1 MSSAVKAG
9 TRRGAAVPSGAKPA
23 AGPPAKPDVKGA
35 DARSAEGGFSLPPGR
50 ALAICLQLQTAILE
64 HRLRP
69 GMKLSEDEVGEIFGA
84 SRTVV
89 RAALHALAHSGLV
102 SMERNRGAFV
112 SRPTI
117 REAHEVFEARAVI
130 EPRVARLAAGC
141 TTESQL
147 ENLKA
152 HIEAEH
158 VALAAGEMSRSLYLS
173 GQFHIAVSEI
183 ADQQVLGTIIR
194 SLISRSSLII
204 ALYWKR
210 PDTACES
217 HSHHAL
223 MRAMESQ
230 DGQGAEEIMKSHIVD
245 LHSGLDLVEHSHH
258 DQALSEVFKK

>member
-1 MSSAVKAG
+1 MTSAASGSGLAEVEAAE
-9 TRRGAAVPSGAKPA
+9 RGS
-23 AGPPAKPDVKGA
+23 D
-35 DARSAEGGFSLPPGR
+35 GGFSLPPGR
-50 ALAICLQLQTAILE
+50 ALSICLELQKAILE

-102 SMERNRGAFV
+102 TIERNRGAFV

-117 REAHEVFEARAVI
+117 REGHEVFEARALI
-130 EPRVARLAAGC
+130 EPRIARLAAAAV
-141 TTESQL
+141 TPAQL
-147 ENLKA
+147 QNLQA
-152 HIEAEH
+152 HIDAEH
-158 VALAAGEMSRSLYLS
+158 VALRAGEMGKSLSLS
-173 GQFHIAVSEI
+173 GAFHIAVADI
-183 ADQQVLGTIIR
+183 ADHQVLGAIVR
-194 SLISRSSLII
+194 QLISRSSLII

-223 MRAMESQ
+223 LAALKAQ

-245 LHSGLDLVEHSHH
+245 LHSGLDLKEQPER
-258 DQALSEVFKK
+258 DLSLADVFKG